1 MRQLAGAAIV
11 KRELVGRE
19 PQSFAHGEVLRAK
32 AHNIGSNQF
41 WHYFPLRS
49 HRLLRALVFHARQ
62 LQPLDAGDFRA
73 LN

>member
-11 KRELVGRE
+11 KRQLVGRE
-19 PQSFAHGEVLRAK
+19 PQSFAHGEVFRAK

-49 HRLLRALVFHARQ
+49 GLC
-62 LQPLDAGDFRA
+62 LDPGAFFFDENEA
-73 LN
+73 EA